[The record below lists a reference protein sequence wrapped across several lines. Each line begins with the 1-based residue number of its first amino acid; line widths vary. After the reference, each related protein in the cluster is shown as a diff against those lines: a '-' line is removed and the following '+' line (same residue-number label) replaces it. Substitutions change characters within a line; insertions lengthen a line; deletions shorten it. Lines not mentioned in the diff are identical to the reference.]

1 MASLSTAK
9 VAPAPTIKSA
19 FSYDSATLAVRKD
32 RLCCQVPA
40 CQLSGKLVSR
50 QQALDLARDLVK
62 REEGGGYRC
71 TKCGKLF
78 SRIIGNCREHVWR
91 THYNIYLYKCNKSP
105 GCHRKFR
112 LVCNFVVLDTRT
124 MLVSV

>member
-9 VAPAPTIKSA
+9 VALAPTIKSA

-78 SRIIGNCREHVWR
+78 SRIIGRKGWVTGQKGGGCWWQVSLHKVWQTLLQNQR
-91 THYNIYLYKCNKSP
+91 
-105 GCHRKFR
+105 
-112 LVCNFVVLDTRT
+112 
-124 MLVSV
+124 

>member
-1 MASLSTAK
+1 MIGPEPKLENLASDHITWIL
-9 VAPAPTIKSA
+9 TIILFISSKSRNTVHIA
-19 FSYDSATLAVRKD
+19 
-32 RLCCQVPA
+32 
-40 CQLSGKLVSR
+40 
-50 QQALDLARDLVK
+50 
-62 REEGGGYRC
+62 
-71 TKCGKLF
+71 
-78 SRIIGNCREHVWR
+78 GNCREHVWR